1 MSTPFFPPP
10 PDETT
15 RATRAAAFRAAHPG
29 VFASAEEARAFL
41 GNICLPVSGLWAYAM
56 TTKAASSS
64 MKRLLFQLEFGQPL
78 TTDVNDPDDLNG
90 DAATTRLLDTRLL
103 ARAHDVEDPAAALA
117 GALRITTVR
126 DPALRAVSAF
136 KHLCRAHA
144 RSDIPFY
151 AERLHISALTG
162 LDWAKD
168 SYRSAGL
175 ERFLTF
181 VDWAY
186 DAGRTD
192 LVDLHWRRQV
202 DLIRPDVFRP
212 DLTARVEDMTPF
224 LHRIAERLG
233 KPLPASFVM
242 PHANASPAATGRDL
256 VTPAAEALIRK
267 IYAADYDAFGY

>member
-41 GNICLPVSGLWAYAM
+41 GSSCLPGSGLWAYAM
-56 TTKAASSS
+56 TAKAASSS

-192 LVDLHWRRQV
+192 LVDMHWRRQV
-202 DLIRPDVFRP
+202 DLIRPDVSP
-212 DLTARVEDMTPF
+212 PALPARVEDMPPF
-224 LHRIAERLG
+224 LHPIAERLG